1 MAKDEMMK
9 KINIPMSKLTLT
21 AVSAAMAFAAAIP
34 TTALV
39 ADKFSIGVPG
49 VPPVFISAMV
59 YTAKGGGF
67 YEKYGLDV
75 TVKPFNSGVGAAKAV
90 LSGSVDASISPT
102 APVARMISN
111 GDVPLVAVMGLEKP
125 DWFLGSMD
133 PSKNKCEDL
142 KGQAVGVDSSHGA
155 RWIQLQNMARACKLT
170 PDKDIPTVNLS
181 SNVGAAMVAG
191 QLTFGVLHLDDI
203 PVIERESGKKLTI
216 VLEIEK
222 TAPGTHYTSLVT
234 NSKKL
239 AANRDKLV
247 RVVAAHIE
255 AVTFMYNPANFKTVG
270 GYAKPTG
277 RGLTDATNAVK
288 TFTEFGY
295 WPNGHPGLDRKRI
308 EKTVKIQAIV
318 GKKTKGKSGIKP
330 GKTPMSYE
338 RFVDL
343 SIWKDAQA
351 LVNKSK

>member
-1 MAKDEMMK
+1 MR
-9 KINIPMSKLTLT
+9 NFGVPMSKLFALPGL
-21 AVSAAMAFAAAIP
+21 AAGILAFAAAAP
-34 TTALV
+34 GGAQA
-39 ADKFSIGVPG
+39 ADKFAIGVPG
-49 VPPVFISAMV
+49 VPPVFVSAMV
-59 YTAKGGGF
+59 YTAKDAGF

-75 TVKPFNSGVGAAKAV
+75 TIKPFDSGVAASKAV

-102 APVARMISN
+102 APAVRMVSN
-111 GDVPLVAVMGLEKP
+111 GHVPFVAVEGFEKP

-133 PSKNKCEDL
+133 AAKNKCEDV
-142 KGQAVGVDSSHGA
+142 KGQAVGVDSPQGA
-155 RWIQLQNMARACKLT
+155 RWVALSNMVRSCGLL
-170 PDKDIPTVNLS
+170 PDKDVPTVNLS

-191 QLTFGVLHLDDI
+191 QLTFGVLHRDDI

-222 TAPGTHYTSLVT
+222 TSPGTHYTSLLT

-255 AVTFMYNPANFKTVG
+255 AIKFMYDPANFGKVG

-277 RGLTDATNAVK
+277 RSLQDATNAVK
-288 TFTEFGY
+288 VYTEFGF
-295 WPNGHPGLDRKRI
+295 WPNGNPGLDRKRF
-308 EKTVKIQAIV
+308 EKTVQIQVMV
-318 GKKTKGKSGIKP
+318 GKKTKGKGGIKP
-330 GKTPMSYE
+330 DATPVSYE
-338 RFVDL
+338 RFTDL
-343 SIWKDAQA
+343 SIYNDAMA

>member
-1 MAKDEMMK
+1 MK
-9 KINIPMSKLTLT
+9 KLSVPMIKLTLPALAAGIGSMALAAT
-21 AVSAAMAFAAAIP
+21 APTSAQAADA
-34 TTALV
+34 
-39 ADKFSIGVPG
+39 FSIGVPG
-49 VPPVFISAMV
+49 VPPVFVSAMV
-59 YTAKGGGF
+59 YTAKDGGF
-67 YEKYGLDV
+67 YKKYGLDV

-111 GDVPLVAVMGLEKP
+111 GDVPLVAIQGFEKP

-142 KGQAVGVDSSHGA
+142 KGQAVGVDSPQGA
-155 RWIQLQNMARACKLT
+155 RWTQLQNMARACNLV

-234 NSKKL
+234 SSKTLK
-239 AANRDKLV
+239 AHRDKLV

-255 AVTFMYNPANFKTVG
+255 AIKYMYDPANFEKAG

-277 RGLTDATNAVK
+277 RSLQDATNAVK
-288 TFTEFGY
+288 MFTEFGY
-295 WPNGHPGLDRKRI
+295 WSNGNPGLDRKRF
-308 EKTVKIQAIV
+308 EKTVQIQEIV
-318 GKKTKGKSGIKP
+318 GKKTKGKSGIQP
-330 GKTPMSYE
+330 GKKPVSYE
-338 RFVDL
+338 RFADL
-343 SIWKDAQA
+343 SIWKDAMA
-351 LVNKSK
+351 LADKSK

>member
-1 MAKDEMMK
+1 MNK
-9 KINIPMSKLTLT
+9 SG
-21 AVSAAMAFAAAIP
+21 VSIMRAMALRSFGAIGVMMLASAVP
-34 TTALV
+34 VNVQA
-39 ADKFSIGVPG
+39 ADKFSIGLPG

-59 YTAKGGGF
+59 YTAKEGGF

-90 LSGSVDASISPT
+90 LSGSVDASMSPT

-111 GDVPLVAVMGLEKP
+111 GNVPLIAVQGFEKP

-133 PSKNKCEDL
+133 PSKSKCEDL
-142 KGQAVGVDSSHGA
+142 KGQAVGVDSPHGA
-155 RWIQLQNMARACKLT
+155 RWTQLQNMSRSCGLF

-222 TAPGTHYTSLVT
+222 TAPGTHYLSLVT

-255 AVTFMYNPANFKTVG
+255 AIKFMYDPANFKTVG

-277 RGLTDATNAVK
+277 RKLEDATAAVK
-288 TFTEFGY
+288 VFTDFGY
-295 WPNGHPGLDRKRI
+295 WPNGHSGLDQKRF

-330 GKTPMSYE
+330 GKTPVSYE
-338 RFVDL
+338 QFADL
-343 SIWKDAQA
+343 SIWNDAMA
-351 LVNKSK
+351 LVKKSK